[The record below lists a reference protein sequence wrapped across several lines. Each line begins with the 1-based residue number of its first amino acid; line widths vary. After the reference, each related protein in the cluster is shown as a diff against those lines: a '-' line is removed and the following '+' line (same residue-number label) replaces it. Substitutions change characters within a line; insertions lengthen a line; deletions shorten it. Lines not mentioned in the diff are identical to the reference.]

1 MNLNWRS
8 RELEIGEADS
18 QVKITGMGWI
28 RLALYLVLS
37 LALLLALATLPH
49 PW

>member
-1 MNLNWRS
+1 M
-8 RELEIGEADS
+8 EIGETDS
-18 QVKITGMGWI
+18 RVRTTRMGRM